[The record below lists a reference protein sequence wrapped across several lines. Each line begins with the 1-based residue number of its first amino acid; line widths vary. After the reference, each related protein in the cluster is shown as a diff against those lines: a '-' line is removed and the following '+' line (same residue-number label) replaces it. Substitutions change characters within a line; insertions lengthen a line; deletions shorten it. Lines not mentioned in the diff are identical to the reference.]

1 MERRKSL
8 VLLAILWAGASAAAA
23 QTKVTEEK
31 AEGYAEWRVDGC
43 LLVDG
48 QRVCPIQG
56 SRFKGGGD
64 ARDFAS
70 IPLGYEVKA
79 KGVRG
84 PDGSLLARELEAKPN
99 GGALFESEV
108 KSATDAAE
116 QKYRAAGSFYQ
127 EGRGKSSSIG
137 RLYDS
142 GPRVDRVRAIVD
154 TLLPPYIQPEDV
166 RVYVIE
172 NKEWNAFAMGNY
184 SIYVFSGLLDDMDD
198 DEIAIVLGH
207 ELVHASHE
215 HSRKQFKR
223 DMWIQLAMLGAL
235 GAASTIDNDTQQAV
249 AGLAVLAAGSAW
261 KNGYGRGMEDQAD
274 RVGLRYA
281 YEAGYDISK
290 GPRLWN
296 RFAKRYGEQGKVAN
310 FFFSDHSQSSARA
323 AKLEK
328 EIAFNYPEGPKL
340 EGALR
345 RRATVVAASGGASAT
360 PVAAPVAPAA
370 GAALV
375 AAAPPESAAPASAS
389 STHRAEI
396 RAGMTPADVRA
407 ILGTPR
413 DELVFGE
420 KTRWTYPDLT
430 VVFEK
435 GKVREVKF

>member
-1 MERRKSL
+1 MERRLSL
-8 VLLAILWAGASAAAA
+8 VLLAVLWAGATAAAA
-23 QTKVTEEK
+23 QIKATEGK
-31 AEGYAEWRVDGC
+31 ADGYAEWRLDGC

-48 QRVCPIQG
+48 QRVCPVPG
-56 SRFKGGGD
+56 ARFKGAGE

-79 KGVRG
+79 KGTRG
-84 PDGSLLARELEAKPN
+84 ADGALVAREVEAKPN

-108 KSATDAAE
+108 KSSTDAAE
-116 QKYRAAGSFYQ
+116 QKYRAAGSFY
-127 EGRGKSSSIG
+127 EEDGGRSSSVG
-137 RLYDS
+137 RLHDS
-142 GPRVDRVRAIVD
+142 GPQVERVRAIVD
-154 TLLPPYIQPEDV
+154 TLLPPYIDPEDV

-215 HSRKQFKR
+215 HTRRQFKKQ
-223 DMWIQLAMLGAL
+223 MWIQLAAL
-235 GAASTIDNDTQQAV
+235 GVAASASTIDNDSQRTV
-249 AGLAVLAAGSAW
+249 IGLVSVFGAMAW
-261 KNGYGRGMEDQAD
+261 SNGYGRNLEDQAD

-281 YEAGYDISK
+281 YEAGYDVTK

-296 RFAKRYGEQGKVAN
+296 RFARRYGEQGKVAN

-328 EIAFNYPEGPKL
+328 EIAFNYPEGPKPL
-340 EGALR
+340 GASR
-345 RRATVVAASGGASAT
+345 RRAATVAAAVVDAAAHPSGAVPVAHPASA
-360 PVAAPVAPAA
+360 
-370 GAALV
+370 AALV
-375 AAAPPESAAPASAS
+375 SPSAPTAAETTPS
-389 STHRAEI
+389 AEI

-407 ILGTPR
+407 ILGSPR
-413 DELVFGE
+413 GELIFGE
-420 KTRWTYPDLT
+420 KTRWTYPDLS

-435 GKVREVKF
+435 GKVKEVKF

>member
-1 MERRKSL
+1 MNRRKSL
-8 VLLAILWAGASAAAA
+8 VLLAVLWFGASAAAA

-31 AEGYAEWRVDGC
+31 AEGYAEWRVDAC

-48 QRVCPIQG
+48 QKVCPVVG
-56 SRFKGGGD
+56 AKFKGSGE
-64 ARDFAS
+64 ARAFAS

-79 KGVRG
+79 KGTRG
-84 PDGSLLARELEAKPN
+84 ADGSLQAREIEAKPN
-99 GGALFESEV
+99 GGAMFESEV
-108 KSATDAAE
+108 KSSTDAAE
-116 QKYRAAGSFYQ
+116 QKYRAAGSFL
-127 EGRGKSSSIG
+127 EDSGGKSSSVG
-137 RLYDS
+137 RLYET
-142 GPRVDRVRAIVD
+142 GPQVERVRGIVD
-154 TLLPPYIQPEDV
+154 TLLPPYIHPEDV

-184 SIYVFSGLLDDMDD
+184 SIYVFSGLLNDMDD
-198 DEIAIVLGH
+198 DEVAIVLGH

-215 HSRKQFKR
+215 HTRRQFKKQL
-223 DMWIQLAMLGAL
+223 WIQLAAL
-235 GAASTIDNDTQQAV
+235 GVASSAQAIDNDTQRAV
-249 AGLAVLAAGSAW
+249 VSLVSVFGAMAW
-261 KNGYGRGMEDQAD
+261 SNGYGRNLEDQAD

-328 EIAFNYPEGPKL
+328 EIAFNYPEGPKAV
-340 EGALR
+340 GAER
-345 RRATVVAASGGASAT
+345 RRATVVAAAAASSTPAVAVPAAHPAGAAAL
-360 PVAAPVAPAA
+360 AAPAVPAPAA
-370 GAALV
+370 GA
-375 AAAPPESAAPASAS
+375 
-389 STHRAEI
+389 THRAEI

-407 ILGTPR
+407 ILGSPR

-420 KTRWTYPDLT
+420 KTRWTYPDLS

-435 GKVREVKF
+435 GKVKEVKF